1 MASRRRSGDSRK
13 IPDLARTCL
22 TLQLPT
28 FAMPT
33 KPYGKTVVGVVAV
46 CWSPTSHDRQQPAPP
61 GLSRQPRN
69 GFDSTPEPPR
79 VSWRLWP
86 PDLVC
91 EFTRAGQIS
100 CGGRLPL
107 LPTWSG
113 MARSPRSSPRDLPAQ
128 RRLAHRLP
136 EAHRAPRR
144 TRWSWRGRAG
154 AGLDAMGLAW
164 TRSLA
169 RRARTS
175 CEFPGPADSSG
186 SRRTSAPQ
194 TSSSRPRISP
204 NSTARCRAHQRVTP
218 LHARHRDRDDLP
230 SAGLGGGGNA
240 AGHQRAGGSPGA
252 GCPAARHP
260 VTADRRLCPEVMTYT
275 PPLMAGWAR

>member
-1 MASRRRSGDSRK
+1 M
-13 IPDLARTCL
+13 
-22 TLQLPT
+22 
-28 FAMPT
+28 
-33 KPYGKTVVGVVAV
+33 
-46 CWSPTSHDRQQPAPP
+46 
-61 GLSRQPRN
+61 
-69 GFDSTPEPPR
+69 
-79 VSWRLWP
+79 WP
-86 PDLVC
+86 PDLVR
-91 EFTRAGQIS
+91 EFTPNYPS
-100 CGGRLPL
+100 CQPGRG
-107 LPTWSG
+107 W
-113 MARSPRSSPRDLPAQ
+113 RVHRDRHQRDLPAQ

-136 EAHRAPRR
+136 EADRAPRR

-154 AGLDAMGLAW
+154 AGLDAMELAW

-230 SAGLGGGGNA
+230 TC
-240 AGHQRAGGSPGA
+240 GSWWRRECSRSRWGITWSWVSS
-252 GCPAARHP
+252 CPPSGEQQTVVFAR
-260 VTADRRLCPEVMTYT
+260 RS
-275 PPLMAGWAR
+275 